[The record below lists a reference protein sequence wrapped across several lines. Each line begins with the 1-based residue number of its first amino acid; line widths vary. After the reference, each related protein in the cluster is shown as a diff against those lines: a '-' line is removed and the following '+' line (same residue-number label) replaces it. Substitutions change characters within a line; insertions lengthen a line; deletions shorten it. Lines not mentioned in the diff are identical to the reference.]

1 MVSTCWLMRK
11 PFFDPL
17 VTVTGGP
24 VKLALNHLNVDK
36 NHGLH
41 VTCSNHLQQSLAAS
55 GSKIRFRNIE
65 WIRSELYFSKCSFSG
80 DFFLVPMKFCTF
92 I

>member
-1 MVSTCWLMRK
+1 MFSTCWLMRK

-36 NHGLH
+36 NHGLQVDQKSDS
-41 VTCSNHLQQSLAAS
+41 VTPS
-55 GSKIRFRNIE
+55 GSKYLEIIFL
-65 WIRSELYFSKCSFSG
+65 LYFSNTSF
-80 DFFLVPMKFCTF
+80 VPIKFWLHF
-92 I
+92 